1 MSLPEEQAPFSEPY
15 ALAGNSSGFRSKGN
29 TALAVKRALAHL
41 GFLKWEPDQWD
52 NQWNQKVNDAAVK
65 WKRKRGI
72 ISESSTDGSWGEKAH
87 GVMLT
92 AWYRKDS
99 KELPAFDGE
108 SQSLLKEEKR
118 AWDEAHKPP
127 PPPAGT
133 WDKHLT
139 AFCEQAINEPWNYS
153 QNRAIDVTVEPNDD
167 SVNSDCSGSVIQ
179 AFNYANR
186 KSGQK
191 VPDPSK
197 YNYAGWG
204 NTWDDEDGH
213 PKVTNGQYKVG
224 DLAHYDGHVCVCYHP
239 GDANSADWFSFGSEP
254 PSKRKLYYRSDFK
267 FVVRPPRS
275 PSPDTYS
282 TTFERL
288 AFALR
293 FWKVQRIALFWK
305 NGKRRGDPP
314 SDPS

>member
-1 MSLPEEQAPFSEPY
+1 MAVSEQDAPFIEPY
-15 ALAGNSSGFRSKGN
+15 GLPDSGFKSKGN

-41 GFLKWEPDQWD
+41 GFMEWQPEKWDKQWGAT
-52 NQWNQKVNDAAVK
+52 VNEASYM

-72 ISESSTDGSWGEKAH
+72 IGPDSKDGSWGKKAH
-87 GVMLT
+87 DTMRQTNFGKEK
-92 AWYRKDS
+92 KD
-99 KELPAFDGE
+99 AFDGE
-108 SQSLLKEEKR
+108 SQRLLKEEK
-118 AWDEAHKPP
+118 AAAT
-127 PPPAGT
+127 PPAGT
-133 WDKHLT
+133 WEKHLT

-167 SVNSDCSGSVIQ
+167 NNNSDCSGSVIQ
-179 AFNYANR
+179 AFHYANR

-197 YNYAGWG
+197 YNYQGWG

-213 PKVTNGQYKVG
+213 PKVTNGQYKIG
-224 DLAHYDGHVCVCYHP
+224 DLAHYDGHVTVCYHA
-239 GDANSADWFSFGSEP
+239 GNADSADWFSFGSEP

-288 AFALR
+288 AFSLR
-293 FWKVQRIALFWK
+293 FWKVQRIVLFWK